1 MAWTTEKRYKR
12 YEDWTQEEL
21 QQIKENIAKSPWRAN
36 YHVEPQTGL
45 LNDPNGFSY
54 FDGKWVVFYQNFPF
68 GAAHGL
74 KCWIQL
80 ESDDLVHFT
89 ETGLRVLPDTP
100 LDSHGA
106 YSGSAMQFDDKLF
119 LFYTGNVRDEN
130 WVRHPYQIGALLDK
144 SGKLEK
150 IDKVLIE
157 QPAEATDH
165 FRDPQIFNYKGQF
178 YAIVGGQNLDKQG
191 YVKLYK
197 ALDNDYTNWEAVGD
211 LDFGNDKTAY
221 MMECP
226 NLVFINDQP
235 VLLYCPQ
242 GLSKDLLDYGNI
254 YPNMYK
260 IGQSFDTSK
269 AAMIDPSPIQNL
281 DYGFECY
288 ATQAFNAPDGRAL
301 TVSWLGLPDVE
312 YPSDRFDHQ
321 GAFSLVKELTLKD
334 GKLYQYP
341 VPAIKNLRAEEEPFT
356 SRTDSKNS
364 YELELNLAADTEHE
378 IVLFADKDGKG
389 LRINFD
395 LKVGQV
401 TVDRSQAGEPFA
413 LDFGT
418 SRSCNIDKE
427 TTNASIF
434 IDKSIFEIFI
444 NEGEKVFSGR
454 VFPREDQT
462 GIAITKGNPTGTYYE
477 LEYGR
482 KAN

>member
-1 MAWTTEKRYKR
+1 M
-12 YEDWTQEEL
+12 
-21 QQIKENIAKSPWRAN
+21 
-36 YHVEPQTGL
+36 
-45 LNDPNGFSY
+45 
-54 FDGKWVVFYQNFPF
+54 
-68 GAAHGL
+68 
-74 KCWIQL
+74 
-80 ESDDLVHFT
+80 
-89 ETGLRVLPDTP
+89 
-100 LDSHGA
+100 
-106 YSGSAMQFDDKLF
+106 
-119 LFYTGNVRDEN
+119 
-130 WVRHPYQIGALLDK
+130 
-144 SGKLEK
+144 
-150 IDKVLIE
+150 IE

-178 YAIVGGQNLDKQG
+178 YAIVGGQNLNKQG

-197 ALDNDYTNWEAVGD
+197 AVDNDYTNWEVVGD
-211 LDFGNDKTAY
+211 LDFANDKTAY

-235 VLLYCPQ
+235 ILLYCPQ
-242 GLSKDLLDYGNI
+242 GLSKDVLDYGNI

-260 IGQSFDTSK
+260 IGQSFDTSN
-269 AAMIDPSPIQNL
+269 ATLINPSPIQNL
-281 DYGFECY
+281 DYGFDCY

-301 TVSWLGLPDVE
+301 AVSWLGLPDVE

-321 GAFSLVKELTLKD
+321 GAFSLVKELSLKD

-341 VPAIKNLRAEEEPFT
+341 VPAIKDLRTEEQPFT
-356 SRTDSKNS
+356 ALAESKNS
-364 YELELNLAADTEHE
+364 YELELNLAANTEHE
-378 IVLFADKDGKG
+378 IILFADKNGKG

-395 LKVGQV
+395 LKAGQV

-418 SRSCNIDKE
+418 IRSCDIDKE
-427 TTNASIF
+427 ATSATIF

-444 NEGEKVFSGR
+444 NKGEKVFSGR

-477 LEYGR
+477 LDYGR

>member
-21 QQIKENIAKSPWRAN
+21 QHIKENIAKSPWRAN

-74 KCWIQL
+74 KCWVQM

-89 ETGLRVLPDTP
+89 ETGLRVLPDTA

-106 YSGSAMQFDDKLF
+106 YSGSALQFDDKLF

-197 ALDNDYTNWEAVGD
+197 AVDNDYTNWEAVGD
-211 LDFGNDKTAY
+211 LDFSNDKTAY
-221 MMECP
+221 MME
-226 NLVFINDQP
+226 
-235 VLLYCPQ
+235 
-242 GLSKDLLDYGNI
+242 
-254 YPNMYK
+254 
-260 IGQSFDTSK
+260 
-269 AAMIDPSPIQNL
+269 
-281 DYGFECY
+281 
-288 ATQAFNAPDGRAL
+288 
-301 TVSWLGLPDVE
+301 
-312 YPSDRFDHQ
+312 
-321 GAFSLVKELTLKD
+321 
-334 GKLYQYP
+334 
-341 VPAIKNLRAEEEPFT
+341 
-356 SRTDSKNS
+356 
-364 YELELNLAADTEHE
+364 
-378 IVLFADKDGKG
+378 
-389 LRINFD
+389 
-395 LKVGQV
+395 
-401 TVDRSQAGEPFA
+401 
-413 LDFGT
+413 
-418 SRSCNIDKE
+418 
-427 TTNASIF
+427 
-434 IDKSIFEIFI
+434 
-444 NEGEKVFSGR
+444 
-454 VFPREDQT
+454 
-462 GIAITKGNPTGTYYE
+462 
-477 LEYGR
+477 
-482 KAN
+482 